1 MLVPFLV
8 VGNPD
13 TPSSTHRLDTNA
25 IIHGT
30 SDSLFAAKVSLGRLD
45 RDVAEQEL
53 DLFQFSSAH
62 NKGVHMFY
70 GDRVARVFSISAF
83 RAYSR
88 TTCQTAFS
96 VNPAPQAFPALLTR
110 RNTFPLI
117 RPAA

>member
-1 MLVPFLV
+1 V

-53 DLFQFSSAH
+53 DLFQFSSCRITKACTCSTEI
-62 NKGVHMFY
+62 VWREFF
-70 GDRVARVFSISAF
+70 DFSFPRVFTDHMPDCLF
-83 RAYSR
+83 RQSR
-88 TTCQTAFS
+88 APGLPS
-96 VNPAPQAFPALLTR
+96 LVN
-110 RNTFPLI
+110 
-117 RPAA
+117 